1 MTKEVFLKELREDL
15 ENYEVND
22 IDEIIAYFD
31 EMIEDKKDNGMD
43 EEVIIDSL
51 DSPKEIALV
60 LKGKEAKEEEIREGE
75 YEMCDGR
82 VRYTKEATDL
92 LSISID
98 IADDEIKVTRG
109 DDDNLYMIFEEKE
122 NDHYKIKE
130 KDRGSKLKIEK
141 NTPPIFN
148 IFNSKERA
156 LLELILPSGYSGE
169 LKIET
174 VSGNIEGSD
183 LKLRKLRAETVS
195 GDVVIESCDIEDLK
209 VQAVSGDIEVK
220 DVRAVS
226 LKVDNVSG
234 DSEVDVKADFIK
246 TESVSG
252 DLTIDIKGEEK
263 DYAIY
268 YDKLM
273 KDYKLR
279 TELKDQKHLK
289 MESVSG
295 AIDYRFTA

>member
-15 ENYEVND
+15 TNYEVND

-75 YEMCDGR
+75 YETCDGR

-92 LSISID
+92 LNISID

-109 DDDNLYMIFEEKE
+109 DDDNLYVIFEEKE

-169 LKIET
+169 LKIEA
-174 VSGNIEGSD
+174 VSGNIEVSD
-183 LKLRKLRAETVS
+183 LKLRKLKAETVS

-252 DLTIDIKGEEK
+252 DLIIDIKGEEK

-295 AIDYRFTA
+295 AIDYHFTA

>member
-1 MTKEVFLKELREDL
+1 MTKEVFLKKLREDL

-75 YEMCDGR
+75 YETCDGR
-82 VRYTKEATDL
+82 VRYAKEATDL
-92 LSISID
+92 LNISID

-109 DDDNLYMIFEEKE
+109 DDDNLYVIFEEKE

-169 LKIET
+169 LKIEA
-174 VSGNIEGSD
+174 VSGNIEVSD
-183 LKLRKLRAETVS
+183 LKLRKLKAETVS

-252 DLTIDIKGEEK
+252 DLIIDIKGEEK

-295 AIDYRFTA
+295 AIDYHFTA

>member
-75 YEMCDGR
+75 YETCDGR

-109 DDDNLYMIFEEKE
+109 DDDNLYVIFEEKE

-195 GDVVIESCDIEDLK
+195 GDVVIENCDIEDLK

-252 DLTIDIKGEEK
+252 DLIIDIKGEEK

-295 AIDYRFTA
+295 AIDYHFTA

>member
-60 LKGKEAKEEEIREGE
+60 LKGKEVKEEEIREGE
-75 YEMCDGR
+75 YEMHDGR

-109 DDDNLYMIFEEKE
+109 DDDNLYVIFEEKE

-195 GDVVIESCDIEDLK
+195 GDVVIENCDIEDLK

-295 AIDYRFTA
+295 TIDYHFTA

>member
-109 DDDNLYMIFEEKE
+109 DDDNLYVIFEEKE

-183 LKLRKLRAETVS
+183 LKLRKLRVETVS
-195 GDVVIESCDIEDLK
+195 GDVVIENCDIEDLK

-295 AIDYRFTA
+295 TIDYHFTA

>member
-22 IDEIIAYFD
+22 IDAIIAYFD

-60 LKGKEAKEEEIREGE
+60 LKGKEVKEEEIREGE
-75 YEMCDGR
+75 YEMHDGR

-109 DDDNLYMIFEEKE
+109 DDDNLYVIFEEKE

-195 GDVVIESCDIEDLK
+195 GDVVIENCDIEDLK

-226 LKVDNVSG
+226 LKVNNVSG

-295 AIDYRFTA
+295 AIDYHFTA